1 MALPGM
7 EEDALARAEASA
19 ERAAVSFMVRALIS
33 VRDSESEVVREVT
46 RVCVSESLSSAVSSC
61 FLTRAASLASSFCA
75 ASSDLRVLMRR
86 SAARG
91 GEVSGWWGIGGR
103 GKGGTFGLFVGLL
116 LETVKVALGFADGD
130 LFEVAVLLVEA
141 LEFLRHLA
149 ELAPQGWFA
158 AAVGGGRVARP
169 LGWAGGHAEVVG
181 ELPRREVFQMVFLL
195 LDDLLLDD
203 GFRLLRLGYL

>member
-61 FLTRAASLASSFCA
+61 FLRRAASLASSFCA

-91 GEVSGWWGIGGR
+91 GGVSGWGIGGR
-103 GKGGTFGLFVGLL
+103 GRWGTFGLFVGLL

-195 LDDLLLDD
+195 LDD